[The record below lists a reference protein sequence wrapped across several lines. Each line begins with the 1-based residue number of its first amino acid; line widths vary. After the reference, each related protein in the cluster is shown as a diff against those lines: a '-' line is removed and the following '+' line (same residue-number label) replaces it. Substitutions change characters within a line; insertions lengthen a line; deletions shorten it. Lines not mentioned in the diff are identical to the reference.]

1 MQEWQSEK
9 WPRRHVIAA
18 PFGILAATA
27 LLVGLAENWQWS
39 YPAVV
44 RTAGALVDLGVVVYT
59 ALAVLVELGY
69 WAMFYAMEKTN
80 SLLKREREKGRE
92 EGREEGRAEERE
104 NARAE
109 REALLE
115 YLRREKGITPDDL
128 PSP

>member
-1 MQEWQSEK
+1 MQEWQNEK

-44 RTAGALVDLGVVVYT
+44 HTAGALVDLGVVVYT
-59 ALAVLVELGY
+59 ALAVLAELGY
-69 WAMFYAMEKTN
+69 WAMFYAMEKTK
-80 SLLKREREKGRE
+80 SLLKRERE

-104 NARAE
+104 IARAE

-128 PSP
+128 PPP